1 MGRVSDA
8 RERILESA
16 RGLIYSRSYA
26 GVGVQEICDRAKV
39 KKGSFYHFFPSKRDL
54 TLAVLDECRAFSLE
68 LIARAFAPGVPP
80 LRRLER
86 YVELSFETQARL
98 KKETGHMPGCPFSNL
113 ACELSTQ
120 DEVIRMR
127 LDAIFR
133 DLAAP
138 IEKALRD
145 AVADGALP
153 KIAIRASA
161 EAVLAYWEG
170 VVLLAKTR
178 NDPRLI
184 LKLGKNTVPLLKPAG
199 RGR

>member
-1 MGRVSDA
+1 MGRVSEA
-8 RERILESA
+8 RQRILESA

-26 GVGVQEICDRAKV
+26 GVGVQEICERAGV

-54 TLAVLDECRAFSLE
+54 TLAVLDECRAHSLE
-68 LIARAFAPGVPP
+68 IIARAFQPGIPP
-80 LRRLER
+80 LARLDR
-86 YVELSFETQARL
+86 YVEMGYETQVRI

-113 ACELSTQ
+113 ASELSTQ
-120 DEVIRMR
+120 DEVIRKR
-127 LDAIFR
+127 LDGIFR

-138 IEKALRD
+138 IEQALRD
-145 AVADGALP
+145 AVEEGALP
-153 KIAIRASA
+153 NIDIRTSA
-161 EAVLAYWEG
+161 QAVLAYWEG

-199 RGR
+199 KAR